1 MKSFKDVSKQLDEVL
16 TKSTPTGEWIHD
28 FVHSDNPK
36 FKGKSAA
43 KRKQM
48 ALAAYYAKKN
58 EGASP
63 SQNST
68 VEVDMNESKDTSHVV
83 NHDSEDVKASHN
95 YVHKNAEAVAKRNN
109 GKITRHSDNHTEISY
124 PNGHTTH
131 IKTTSNGKQAVSHIK
146 HHYSE
151 SVGLD
156 EDQYTSDYKIKHY
169 VDPITGESK
178 TRKIRPHRVD
188 FKNSKMRGEP
198 AQKDSEGDYG
208 MKEDVK
214 ESRGHKVLS
223 TFFKNRDIVR
233 DMAKQSPEEKAEH
246 EKKHREAMT
255 KAHNEYVK
263 KNPNSIFKP
272 MKEEAEQIDE
282 LSKHKLVQYIDKASQ
297 DVHNKAL
304 EAGKDSDKP
313 AKASDFIKKYQ
324 KSGKRQAGI
333 TKAAVKLAREEV
345 QLEEDLDTAH
355 IHQLLANKDI
365 NAQVKNGKV
374 HVHSSDVKA
383 AKMHLGAAGHKHEV
397 VGGLNEDQEEDDR
410 QGAEHHQKELEQQE
424 LEAKKKKEKVKEEA
438 NLDEGKRG
446 LWDNIHAKR
455 KRIAAGSGER
465 MRKPGSKGAPSNQD
479 LKNSQEEV
487 KESFEY
493 NFNALEEAVKSID
506 RGEYDYEGQMSRTQ
520 LQTTMRNCQDL
531 IGMIKN
537 DDNMPEWVQS
547 KITLSQ
553 DYIST
558 VRDYLQSK
566 EELGEGKV
574 YDPFTKKMVNTKPIK
589 VQAGGGA
596 TRNGVPVETGPS
608 KYKEKLNKEEVQ
620 IDELSKGLVAR
631 YANKVAKTTQ
641 ANYDKSKDKFQFSSG
656 RQDGM
661 KNAVKRL
668 TKEEAEQIDE
678 ISKSTLASYIKKS
691 KDQAGLIAHDLG
703 HRIGSSPDAGV
714 TLKPSY
720 VKDKGKYVQRSKGIN
735 RAAEKLAKEA
745 TEYKGI
751 GTDVVDK
758 KKVLNP
764 PIPLTQK
771 AKQVKDFKE
780 GDEYD
785 EKWKEYKG
793 KSFKKESVMLKFND
807 FLKEAKKCT
816 DEELVGKQHKL
827 DKNNNGKLDSDD
839 FKKLRGEELV
849 GKQHKI
855 DKNKNGKID
864 ADDFKKLRKEETES
878 IEESYP
884 TKQHFEQMA
893 ALIKSHDDEKKRSDL
908 AHHHAGIFKGQN
920 PRFDHKKFMHACGVH
935 ESAVCEEVEQI
946 DELSKG
952 TLASYVPKAA
962 RSARIHGQISS
973 EYKSAADRARKSSMK
988 DSLDRLSKK
997 YKNKAWSRED
1007 GIKRAADKLAKEE
1020 VEQIDELSKGT
1031 LASYAKASTFDAAK
1045 QGNEIAKLGNNLSA
1059 LSKVN
1064 GPLSKLNKRL
1074 AGHGKAVDKLAKE
1087 EVEQIDELSK
1097 KTLGS
1102 YVKKASSDITDRH
1115 YRIYSASR
1123 PRPGESQ
1130 ADFEKDI
1137 SKAFSLQRKRKSG
1150 MDKAVDKLT
1159 KEEVEQEMSPY
1170 LKATLAVMDEGKI
1183 DNLRDAQALRKAGAS
1198 SYDKELNPDT
1208 KHPHIQVVKGTSYGA
1223 ENQKD
1228 DEHDEKSDDGEKRGR
1243 GRPSGS
1249 KSGAR

>member
-1 MKSFKDVSKQLDEVL
+1 MVA
-16 TKSTPTGEWIHD
+16 TG
-28 FVHSDNPK
+28 
-36 FKGKSAA
+36 
-43 KRKQM
+43 
-48 ALAAYYAKKN
+48 
-58 EGASP
+58 
-63 SQNST
+63 
-68 VEVDMNESKDTSHVV
+68 
-83 NHDSEDVKASHN
+83 
-95 YVHKNAEAVAKRNN
+95 
-109 GKITRHSDNHTEISY
+109 
-124 PNGHTTH
+124 
-131 IKTTSNGKQAVSHIK
+131 
-146 HHYSE
+146 
-151 SVGLD
+151 
-156 EDQYTSDYKIKHY
+156 
-169 VDPITGESK
+169 
-178 TRKIRPHRVD
+178 D
-188 FKNSKMRGEP
+188 FKISASGRKVRRLIKVGDDGYSKEKDIDNDGDNDENDEKAKKMRGESVELEQLDDVTWYDGSDMLGE
-198 AQKDSEGDYG
+198 AQERYSKSYQFTHKPGDEESEKKLSGLKKMVKGTGKRVVLMGRLGKDNPNAHKYKKGGEVSSNRSQFAGTHKYIKKGDAAHHDVYVYDRRESVEHIQEATVKSQNYSWGTMKTVHHGKDFSIPLHPEHHKPIAALKHGESHSFKDETGNKWKATREDDTVHFHGGSYG
-208 MKEDVK
+208 TQKTSVKHDTMKESVN
-214 ESRGHKVLS
+214 EATSSGNAQHALANS
-223 TFFKNRDIVR
+223 
-233 DMAKQSPEEKAEH
+233 EH
-246 EKKHREAMT
+246 NKHAAYMKKTHGVET
-255 KAHNEYVK
+255 KYHGT
-263 KNPNSIFKP
+263 
-272 MKEEAEQIDE
+272 DE
-282 LSKHKLVQYIDKASQ
+282 LSYHGDKAS
-297 DVHNKAL
+297 VKKAL
-304 EAGKDSDKP
+304 INHYDNEEEAKALHPKVFKESYINEQHLVHVNDGSKYNEEPHDKDVEHVMSGAKTHKGEFDSHTDKGAVFKFKDRSDADNFKRHVDKCPKRTCSADHLNESTEQINEASDKQD
-313 AKASDFIKKYQ
+313 SRLLQ
-324 KSGKRQAGI
+324 
-333 TKAAVKLAREEV
+333 LAR
-345 QLEEDLDTAH
+345 LGLLD
-355 IHQLLANKDI
+355 
-365 NAQVKNGKV
+365 
-374 HVHSSDVKA
+374 
-383 AKMHLGAAGHKHEV
+383 
-397 VGGLNEDQEEDDR
+397 
-410 QGAEHHQKELEQQE
+410 
-424 LEAKKKKEKVKEEA
+424 
-438 NLDEGKRG
+438 
-446 LWDNIHAKR
+446 
-455 KRIAAGSGER
+455 
-465 MRKPGSKGAPSNQD
+465 
-479 LKNSQEEV
+479 
-487 KESFEY
+487 
-493 NFNALEEAVKSID
+493 
-506 RGEYDYEGQMSRTQ
+506 
-520 LQTTMRNCQDL
+520 
-531 IGMIKN
+531 KN
-537 DDNMPEWVQS
+537 DVAIFRNAMQTFKADKQLSIKQRNMLLSVYNDLVNMVTGDDAMFARAKLDVQ
-547 KITLSQ
+547 
-553 DYIST
+553 
-558 VRDYLQSK
+558 
-566 EELGEGKV
+566 
-574 YDPFTKKMVNTKPIK
+574 
-589 VQAGGGA
+589 
-596 TRNGVPVETGPS
+596 
-608 KYKEKLNKEEVQ
+608 KEEVQ

-641 ANYDKSKDKFQFSSG
+641 DNYDKSKDKFQFSSG
-656 RQDGM
+656 REDGM

-668 TKEEAEQIDE
+668 TKEESEQIDE
-678 ISKSTLASYIKKS
+678 ISKGTLASYIKKS

-807 FLKEAKKCT
+807 FLEEAKKCT
-816 DEELVGKQHKL
+816 D
-827 DKNNNGKLDSDD
+827 
-839 FKKLRGEELV
+839 EELV

-935 ESAVCEEVEQI
+935 ESAVCEEVEPI
-946 DELSKG
+946 EELSKS

-973 EYKSAADRARKSSMK
+973 EYKSASDRARKSSMK

-1007 GIKRAADKLAKEE
+1007 GIKRAANKLAKEE

-1064 GPLSKLNKRL
+1064 GPMYKLNKRL

-1087 EVEQIDELSK
+1087 EVEQIDEISK
-1097 KTLGS
+1097 NTLGS
-1102 YVKKASSDITDRH
+1102 YVKKASSDIADRQE
-1115 YRIYSASR
+1115 RIRAGAR
-1123 PRPGESQ
+1123 PNPGESQ
-1130 ADFEKDI
+1130 ADFQKDMT
-1137 SKAFSLQRKRKSG
+1137 KALALQSKRKAG

-1159 KEEVEQEMSPY
+1159 KEEVEQEQSPY

-1183 DNLRDAQALRKAGAS
+1183 DNLRDAQALRKAGGS
-1198 SYDKELNPDT
+1198 SYEKELKPDT
-1208 KHPHIQVVKGTSYGA
+1208 KHPHIQVVKGTSYGG